1 MSFLSNARDK
11 AIEMFVQRLDIIK
24 RFGEI
29 LNIDIESEENRIN
42 ITMLLKG
49 ETTPTKICA
58 YYCFEDTDQS
68 TLIVINK
75 IESERVLINEIAALW
90 LKGAPFKQALPKG
103 TGLFAKMMF

>member
-1 MSFLSNARDK
+1 MSLLSSARDK
-11 AIEMFVQRLDIIK
+11 AVEMFVQRLDIIK

-29 LNIDIESEENRIN
+29 LNIDIKSEENQID

-49 ETTPTKICA
+49 ETTPTTIHA
-58 YYCFEDTDQS
+58 YYCFEDTDQN

-90 LKGAPFKQALPKG
+90 LKSAPFKQALPKG
-103 TGLFAKMMF
+103 TGFFAKIVF